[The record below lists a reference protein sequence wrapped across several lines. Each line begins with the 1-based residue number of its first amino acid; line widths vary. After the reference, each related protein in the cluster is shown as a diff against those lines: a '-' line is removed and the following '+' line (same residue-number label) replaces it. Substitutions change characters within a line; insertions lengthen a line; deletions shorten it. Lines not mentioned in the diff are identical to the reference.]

1 MFRRR
6 LGRSGDPS
14 AIQQPSSSSTS
25 TETERRN
32 TLRSNDTKHKYKT
45 MSVLL
50 MMIVFT
56 VFFFRCTLSNID
68 NNTTNKKTSIFFS
81 PTSNTNIIITTP
93 IPPNFIINTKSGLH
107 NEPLLVQKNVENNL
121 ILFPNYTFIQDDDAS
136 CLQKMKQIPTFSNSN
151 HTISWFQSNETLGM
165 FKSDACRLAQLYLHG
180 GVYLDNDLELRLSI
194 LDLIGDGYDVITAV
208 SLNDEDIFQA
218 ILAAS
223 PREYFQK
230 MIQYD
235 DVAYIGIFSH
245 LLYIFSYI

>member
-1 MFRRR
+1 
-6 LGRSGDPS
+6 
-14 AIQQPSSSSTS
+14 
-25 TETERRN
+25 
-32 TLRSNDTKHKYKT
+32 
-45 MSVLL
+45 
-50 MMIVFT
+50 
-56 VFFFRCTLSNID
+56 
-68 NNTTNKKTSIFFS
+68 
-81 PTSNTNIIITTP
+81 
-93 IPPNFIINTKSGLH
+93 
-107 NEPLLVQKNVENNL
+107 
-121 ILFPNYTFIQDDDAS
+121 
-136 CLQKMKQIPTFSNSN
+136 
-151 HTISWFQSNETLGM
+151 M

-230 MIQYD
+230 MIQYE